1 MTEFEK
7 IMLEKLDNIENDI
20 SGMKVEMSDMKED
33 ISGIKAEMSSMKN
46 DISALKKTAIKVET
60 DLIPKTKLM
69 LDSYMSIAEKVNSY
83 DDLHEEVAVLR
94 YEVDVLKTT
103 VSKLA
108 K

>member
-7 IMLEKLDNIENDI
+7 IMLEKLDNIESDISGVKEDI
-20 SGMKVEMSDMKED
+20 SGMKAEISTMKT
-33 ISGIKAEMSSMKN
+33 

-69 LDSYMSIAEKVNSY
+69 LDSYMSIAERVNGY
-83 DDLHEEVAVLR
+83 EDLHNEVAVLR
-94 YEVDVLKTT
+94 YEVDLLKEA
-103 VSKLA
+103 VGMQA